1 MTIHS
6 MKSMS
11 GQAVIALDSAEEV
24 GKVKHFVVAPDA
36 SRIERLHIDG
46 RKSKAMFAEWS
57 DLESFGADR
66 VMVSKAAAPSESS
79 TERDI
84 DAAKGHVDL
93 IGARVL
99 DTAGFERGTVA
110 DASFDAD
117 SGEITSISTSEGTE
131 IASAAVHSL
140 GSYALVVDA

>member
-1 MTIHS
+1 MTVYS
-6 MKSMS
+6 MNSMA
-11 GQAVIALDSAEEV
+11 GQAVIALDSAEEI

-46 RKSKAMFAEWS
+46 RKKKALFAEWA

-66 VMVSKAAAPSESS
+66 VMVSKADDPSEAS
-79 TERDI
+79 TDRDVE
-84 DAAKGHVDL
+84 AAKGNVDL

-99 DTAGFERGTVA
+99 DTAGFEHGTVT
-110 DASFDAD
+110 DATFDAD
-117 SGEITSISTSEGTE
+117 SGEIVAIGTSEGME